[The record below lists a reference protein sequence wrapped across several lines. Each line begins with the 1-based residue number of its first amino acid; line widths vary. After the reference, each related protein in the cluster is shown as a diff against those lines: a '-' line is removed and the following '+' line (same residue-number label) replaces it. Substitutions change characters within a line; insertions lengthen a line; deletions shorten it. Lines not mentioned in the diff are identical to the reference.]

1 MRFMK
6 STIANYPEFL
16 SAVRNNKIVYLFGAG
31 ISSSLS
37 NNHACSWWQWIFT
50 GINYIQD
57 KVLAKTLMESMN
69 LDGSTDNLVR
79 VVGEV
84 IRATKAEGVYDDW
97 MRNSIESAHVEN
109 ITLAET
115 LKKLLITQDVFATT
129 NYDLLLEEATG
140 LKAISYLEPDKA
152 FEMVDKRISTAVIH
166 LHGVY
171 DSVKGIDSIVADE
184 IQYHSV
190 LNDKGAQ
197 FIQNILGTRTLIFVG
212 CGQTTEDVNISQFIQ
227 FAKKYLRIDVP
238 YYFLYKNDNIPVGM
252 PDNIKLIPY
261 GGEYSDLPLFLED
274 IAQERLKYINTKNK
288 IVGRTIYDEVSTTKA
303 SLLQYHYSQESIPF
317 CGRVEELKALD
328 SFIAN
333 NTKFAWWTISG
344 QAGSGKSRLAYEF
357 LHRVS
362 TGWYGFFLD
371 DHATISDIN
380 SFKPFTNTLI
390 VIDYVSGRESLVARY
405 VSELNKLFDSSPY
418 KLRILLIERDNNK
431 KVGSWYSRFI
441 HHFGK
446 YDDVVNSE
454 FANDFLNLEDL
465 DIDSVEQFIG
475 FVCKSNGLDINADR
489 DKQLRIAYGNKF
501 EKLRFRPLYVQLF
514 VEAWITNDCT
524 LPQYDSYE
532 DLLAYSLERE
542 QEKWLAAFDE
552 DQACCNS
559 FFRLVI
565 RANISGKLLISDLPD
580 IYKEDWEKVDKFI
593 KEHSFPG
600 KQRQEERISLISSV
614 CQNNDLG
621 DNEIAPLYPDIIKE
635 FMFSYYVDSDNV
647 SDIVFEL
654 WKNAAA
660 SFSTFITRC
669 LTDFPENDFYK
680 KVLNDTS
687 RLDKNVL
694 LGRLNLLN
702 SKKIK
707 EDDNPSVLYDIVR
720 NEYEFW
726 KGIIIPETEDAD
738 IFGMLKISGLNYVA
752 KQFGA
757 WTRYDVSDMIE
768 AIDES
773 LDVNA
778 SVAAKLMKQFFLQEH
793 ITDLSKAGF
802 YEEAEYLRGKL
813 EEILRN
819 EENSSWKSVVQLQ
832 NLKAEMMEKICLGN
846 FWKAYEILK
855 SMDVKCNLSDI
866 ESVRVFAHSCFNI
879 DNLSS
884 MYKASYAGRGYKLLQ
899 KVEMLYPTDS
909 LINARIVGC
918 KVSILQRDYFSK
930 KIGGKELISELIPLE
945 AALSELVSDGNSNTE
960 DAISMTW
967 GILLSLKL
975 NAIEKDENELNN
987 LICVANSI
995 LETHPNYAEVAA
1007 AKIMAICA
1015 LHKNILHTKVT
1026 HAEVEEL
1033 FKYVEIN
1040 SDSNSLR
1047 EQFFNMLD
1055 ESEDAPLR
1063 ANYITKEVAIGAR
1076 QGAAYNPFVRSG
1088 IPEFDAEED
1097 FLRQL
1102 YECTPQETYVRGHH
1116 KYGANEKCPC
1126 GSGLKFKKCCKG
1138 NGKYD

>member
-1 MRFMK
+1 MK

-16 SAVRNNKIVYLFGAG
+16 SAIQNNEIVYLFGAG

-37 NNHACSWWQWIFT
+37 NNHACSWWQWIVK

-57 KVLAKTLMESMN
+57 KVLAKSLLDSMN
-69 LDGSTDNLVR
+69 IDESTENLVR

-84 IRATKAEGVYDDW
+84 IRATKDEGVYDDW

-109 ITLAET
+109 FTLAET
-115 LKKLLITQDVFATT
+115 LKKLLTTQDVFATT

-152 FEMVDKRISTAVIH
+152 FEMVDKRMSNAVIH

-171 DSVKGIDSIVADE
+171 DSGNGTDSIVADE
-184 IQYHSV
+184 LQYSSV

-197 FIQNILGTRTLIFVG
+197 FIQNILGTRTLVFVG

-227 FAKKYLRIDVP
+227 FAKKYLRMDIP
-238 YYFLYKNDNIPVGM
+238 YYFLYKEDKLPVDM
-252 PDNIKLIPY
+252 PDNIKHISY
-261 GGEYSDLPLFLED
+261 GSEYTDLPLFLED
-274 IAQERLKYINTKNK
+274 IAQERLKYITSRNRIIGLTVYN
-288 IVGRTIYDEVSTTKA
+288 DVSVVKS
-303 SLLQYHYSQESIPF
+303 SLLKYHYSQECIPF

-328 SFIAN
+328 TFIAN
-333 NTKFAWWTISG
+333 DTKFAWWTISG

-371 DHATISDIN
+371 DHSTVSDIN
-380 SFKPFTNTLI
+380 NFKPFANTLI

-405 VSELNKLFDSSPY
+405 VSEFNKLFESTPY

-475 FVCKSNGLDINADR
+475 FVCKSNGLDNNAER

-542 QEKWLAAFDE
+542 QEKWLAAFDG
-552 DQACCNS
+552 DQASCNS
-559 FFRLVI
+559 FLRLVI
-565 RANISGKLLISDLPD
+565 RANITGKLSISDIPD
-580 IYKEDWEKVDKFI
+580 IYKDDWEKVDKYI

-600 KQRQEERISLISSV
+600 KQRREERLSLISSV
-614 CQNNDLG
+614 CQNDDLG
-621 DNEIAPLYPDIIKE
+621 DNEIVPLYPDIIKE
-635 FMFSYYVDSDNV
+635 FMFSYYAADDIPDVV
-647 SDIVFEL
+647 SEL

-660 SFSTFITRC
+660 SFSIFITRC

-694 LGRLNLLN
+694 LGRLSLLKRN
-702 SKKIK
+702 KIK
-707 EDDNPSVLYDIVR
+707 DDDDPSVLYGIVR
-720 NEYEFW
+720 NEYAFW
-726 KGIIIPETEDAD
+726 KGITIPETEDAE
-738 IFGMLKISGLNYVA
+738 IFGMLKVSGLNYA
-752 KQFGA
+752 ARQFGA

-778 SVAAKLMKQFFLQEH
+778 GVAAKLMKQFFLQEH
-793 ITDLSKAGF
+793 ITDLSKADF

-819 EENSSWKSVVQLQ
+819 EEDSSWKSVVQLQ
-832 NLKAEMMEKICLGN
+832 NLNAEMMENICLGN

-855 SMDVKCNLSDI
+855 SMDVMCNLSDI

-899 KVEMLYPTDS
+899 KVEMLYPTDP

-918 KVSILQRDYFSK
+918 KVSILQGKYFDE
-930 KIGGKELISELIPLE
+930 KIDDKELISEIIPLE
-945 AALSELVSDGNSNTE
+945 VALSELVSDGDSNTE

-995 LETHPNYAEVAA
+995 LESHPNYAEVAA

-1055 ESEDAPLR
+1055 KSEDASLR

-1076 QGAAYNPFVRSG
+1076 QGAAYDPFVRSG
-1088 IPEFDAEED
+1088 IPEFDAEAD

-1102 YECTPQETYVRGHH
+1102 YEYTPQETYVRGHR